1 MDIKGITRLHAGLL
15 ATSCLLAAGEVAA
28 AEPEDLFHITEVRP
42 VIASGAATR
51 LFDGSADGG
60 RITAFMSEAVGT
72 SAARSLKGARPLMLE
87 VHVHR
92 FLPVRPENSSA
103 FGPNHKIRADYV
115 LIDGATAIVLNKS
128 PQVLDL
134 FALWLQSTETI
145 RGPDGKA
152 PQRRLAKHIALMSEV
167 WGRGLSC
174 DDISCDANVGLTAAE
189 QELTAKVERNDAIV
203 LEPVLT
209 ETRPAAAAV
218 NTVAP
223 SASAS
228 SAKFAAATRRAAAS
242 STSAPKLVLDVGD
255 LAPLPEA
262 TSGTAFQPP
271 VGGQAQSTFVVDLSG
286 AILAED

>member
-1 MDIKGITRLHAGLL
+1 
-15 ATSCLLAAGEVAA
+15 
-28 AEPEDLFHITEVRP
+28 
-42 VIASGAATR
+42 
-51 LFDGSADGG
+51 
-60 RITAFMSEAVGT
+60 
-72 SAARSLKGARPLMLE
+72 
-87 VHVHR
+87 
-92 FLPVRPENSSA
+92 
-103 FGPNHKIRADYV
+103 V

-128 PQVLDL
+128 PQILDL

-242 STSAPKLVLDVGD
+242 STSAPKLVLDLGD